1 MIKENAVQ
9 KITGLSIKELREKLD
24 NNEVSSS
31 EITNAYLENISCKD
45 SSIGAYLSVTS
56 ETAKEQALL
65 ADSQNKYKGYLCGIP
80 YALKDNICT
89 KGIKTTAGS
98 EMLSDFIPCYD
109 ATVVSKLKRENA
121 VLLGKLNMDEFS
133 MGNSTKNSAFK
144 VTKNPVNTEYVPGG
158 SSGGC
163 AAAVSANMTP
173 LAIGSDTGGSIRQP
187 AAFCGGVG
195 MKPTYGAVSRYGL
208 ISFAS
213 SFDQIGFITKN
224 VYDNAIA
231 FSALS
236 GKDQKDSTSVGSGDT
251 SKCLAEIKN
260 GIKNLK
266 IACIGFYRDKSVNSE
281 IKDAVNKALVAF
293 EKEGAI
299 VDEINISSFNY
310 ALPAYYIISSAEA
323 SSNLARYDGIR
334 YGYTAENH
342 DNLDKLYKSNRNV
355 AFGDEVKRR
364 ILLGTFVLSYGKAE
378 EYYLKAVS
386 VKKLIAKE
394 LEKIFEK
401 YDVIISPTTPD
412 TAPKVCD
419 KFNPVENYNGD
430 CFTVLANIAGIPAI
444 SIPCGTD
451 SHGLPIGI
459 QIMGKKFS
467 ENLLYKTAFAYEKI
481 RGM

>member
-1 MIKENAVQ
+1 MQ
-9 KITGLSIKELREKLD
+9 KITELTIKKLREMLD
-24 NNEVSSS
+24 NKEISSLD
-31 EITNAYLENISCKD
+31 ITSAYLENISCKD
-45 SSIGAYLSVTS
+45 TSIGAFLSVTA
-56 ETAKEQALL
+56 ENAKKQAIV
-65 ADSQNKYKGYLCGIP
+65 ADSYNKSASLLRGIP

-89 KGIKTTAGS
+89 KDIRTTAGAK
-98 EMLSDFIPCYD
+98 MLSDFIPCYD
-109 ATVVSKLKRENA
+109 ATVVTKLKNEHA

-144 VTKNPVNTEYVPGG
+144 ITRNPVNAEYVPGG

-187 AAFCGGVG
+187 AAFCGVVG

-224 VYDNAIA
+224 VYDNAIV

-236 GKDQKDSTSVGSGDT
+236 EKDLNDSTSVDT
-251 SKCLAEIKN
+251 GYASECLGEINN

-266 IACIGFYRDKSVNSE
+266 IAYISGYCNKSVNNE
-281 IKDAVNKALVAF
+281 IKDAVKKALVAF

-299 VDEINISSFNY
+299 VDEINVSFLKY

-334 YGYTAENH
+334 YGYSAENL
-342 DNLDKLYKSNRNV
+342 NNIEQLYQSNRNFS
-355 AFGDEVKRR
+355 FGDEVKRR
-364 ILLGTFVLSYGKAE
+364 ILLGTFVLSYGKADD
-378 EYYLKAVS
+378 YYLKALS
-386 VKKLIAKE
+386 VKKLITNE
-394 LEKIFEK
+394 LQKIFEE
-401 YDVIISPTTPD
+401 YDVIVSPTTPE
-412 TAPKVCD
+412 TAPKVSD
-419 KFNPVENYNGD
+419 IFSPVDNYNGD
-430 CFTVLANIAGIPAI
+430 CFTVLANLAGIPAI

-451 SHGLPIGI
+451 KNGLPIGI
-459 QIMGKKFS
+459 QIMGKSFS
-467 ENLLYKTAFAYEKI
+467 ENLLYKTAFAYENI
-481 RGM
+481 RGK